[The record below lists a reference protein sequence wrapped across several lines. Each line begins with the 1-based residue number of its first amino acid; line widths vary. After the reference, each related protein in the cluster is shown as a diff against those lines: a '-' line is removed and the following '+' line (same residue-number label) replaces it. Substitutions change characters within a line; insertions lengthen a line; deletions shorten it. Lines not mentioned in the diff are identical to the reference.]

1 MWQGVQSGG
10 FVVLM
15 KDIDQCS
22 TASHFFTPFLL
33 LEKEHKGKLTVI
45 IYRRVKV
52 FLKSVSA
59 KGQLLRGEAAGEKS
73 FVF

>member
-1 MWQGVQSGG
+1 MWQGLQSGG

-22 TASHFFTPFLL
+22 TAANLLFLL
-33 LEKEHKGKLTVI
+33 LEKEHKGTLTVI